1 MKIEMSKGLRLGF
14 FGSFYPFADRLGSAS
29 TSMVTLLKR
38 SPMIEK
44 ITVFAPYSAKMM
56 DGESSAKVEI
66 VECWKYDDPISLL
79 ETLSVIHRR
88 KSDFDYMIFNICV
101 TSFGKSRI
109 SNVLGLLMP
118 TISSKLFKIPTT
130 VYMHN
135 LVETQDISN
144 LGYRSSF
151 LARTVAFFLERFLLR
166 WCRVIMPLESQKKI
180 AEEIHKRRVYQLQI
194 PYLEAIAS
202 NLLAAGVTSSNV
214 SSQKPKVLLFGSW
227 GPQKDLE
234 SGLGILKELLD
245 EGLDFEVKIVG
256 KTNSNFPG
264 YMEKFKAIKESFSS
278 GPFSFVGEVDESM
291 IEGIFSSANVLFLPY
306 NGAGGYSGVM
316 NIGALYGLRMIA
328 YDVPQLREFSQSINA
343 NTRFVNKENRD
354 ELKTAFRQS
363 LLTTAIM
370 KPSTLTLSDKLKSSE
385 GAVTKLINIISE
397 DVGSRYDALRSSA
410 ERE

>member
-1 MKIEMSKGLRLGF
+1 
-14 FGSFYPFADRLGSAS
+14 
-29 TSMVTLLKR
+29 
-38 SPMIEK
+38 
-44 ITVFAPYSAKMM
+44 
-56 DGESSAKVEI
+56 
-66 VECWKYDDPISLL
+66 
-79 ETLSVIHRR
+79 
-88 KSDFDYMIFNICV
+88 
-101 TSFGKSRI
+101 
-109 SNVLGLLMP
+109 
-118 TISSKLFKIPTT
+118 
-130 VYMHN
+130 
-135 LVETQDISN
+135 
-144 LGYRSSF
+144 
-151 LARTVAFFLERFLLR
+151 
-166 WCRVIMPLESQKKI
+166 MPLESQKKI

-278 GPFSFVGEVDESM
+278 GPFSFVEEVDESM